1 MAGTKFSE
9 GRLGMPVYQ
18 SEPVPQ
24 IVSRSRTDLSA
35 WVTLE
40 TISVARNASMP
51 PDLYHAFSQ
60 ADYVHV
66 LTMTKHGAFVL
77 VQQYRPVIERRTLE
91 LPGGLR
97 ESGENPQF
105 TAIRELKEET
115 GFATSEVVPL
125 IEAHADAGRLSN
137 KFFGFFAVADQ
148 VADPEPGIAIVLVTG
163 KELRDHA
170 AAGRIAMP
178 AHVGLLYLAAI
189 NPWVQELCRQHGY
202 PDVPWMA

>member
-1 MAGTKFSE
+1 M
-9 GRLGMPVYQ
+9 RVNQ
-18 SEPVPQ
+18 SESGASVPRV
-24 IVSRSRTDLSA
+24 VSRNRTDLSA
-35 WVTLE
+35 WVALE
-40 TISVARNASMP
+40 TVSVARNASTA

-77 VQQYRPVIERRTLE
+77 VQQYRPVIERWTLE

-97 ESGENPQF
+97 EPSEDPQF

-125 IEAHADAGRLSN
+125 VEAHADAGRLSN

-148 VADPEPGIAIVLVTG
+148 VADPEPGIAVVLATG
-163 KELRDHA
+163 EELRDYA
-170 AAGRIAMP
+170 TAGRIAMP
-178 AHVGLLYLAAI
+178 AHIGLLYLAAI
-189 NPWVQELCRQHGY
+189 NPLVRELCHRYGY
-202 PDVPWMA
+202 YDVPWMT